1 MHVSYHYLIF
11 NYKIVPRDPRKKLQI
26 LQIYNET
33 GLYYENIISLLKFII
48 KLLILEIEF
57 NLIIYIHYTH
67 TLYGF
72 HVSLWHSTD
81 WWFNGCHVYWKSHF
95 TFLDFETN
103 YLNVKVFLVAKMAK
117 YHHFQKFVVKKHR
130 FKTI

>member
-33 GLYYENIISLLKFII
+33 GQYYENIISLLKFII

-57 NLIIYIHYTH
+57 NLIIYIYAVRIPFMASTS
-67 TLYGF
+67 LYGI
-72 HVSLWHSTD
+72 VPIGGSVVAMCT
-81 WWFNGCHVYWKSHF
+81 GSHISF
-95 TFLDFETN
+95 SWISRLT
-103 YLNVKVFLVAKMAK
+103 V
-117 YHHFQKFVVKKHR
+117 
-130 FKTI
+130 